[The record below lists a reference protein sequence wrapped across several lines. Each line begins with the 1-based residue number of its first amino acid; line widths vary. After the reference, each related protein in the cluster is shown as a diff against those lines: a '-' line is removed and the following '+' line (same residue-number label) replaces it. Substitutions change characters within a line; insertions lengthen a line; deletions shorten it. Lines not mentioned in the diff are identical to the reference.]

1 MKRVSRRKLEKIAW
15 SHQYGYYLVEQ
26 GFIQLEHNDKADVQ
40 QAMGYTA
47 AMGAMLVD
55 EVLMV
60 VDKVPLL
67 PVWFKH
73 TKLIGDVRSI
83 WLRRR

>member
-1 MKRVSRRKLEKIAW
+1 MIEHSDEVD
-15 SHQYGYYLVEQ
+15 
-26 GFIQLEHNDKADVQ
+26 IQLAL
-40 QAMGYTA
+40 GYTA

-67 PVWFKH
+67 PVWYLD
-73 TKLIGDVRSI
+73 TKLIGDVLGQVHWGGNEDRE
-83 WLRRR
+83 WAPQGRDGGVEDPVG